1 MSVDFFVVIL
11 SLYTY
16 FNTGNS
22 YLIASGEKSLNSAN
36 YGQTETN

>member
-1 MSVDFFVVIL
+1 MLVDFFIVFL

-22 YLIASGEKSLNSAN
+22 YLIASGEKSLISTKN
-36 YGQTETN
+36 GQTETN